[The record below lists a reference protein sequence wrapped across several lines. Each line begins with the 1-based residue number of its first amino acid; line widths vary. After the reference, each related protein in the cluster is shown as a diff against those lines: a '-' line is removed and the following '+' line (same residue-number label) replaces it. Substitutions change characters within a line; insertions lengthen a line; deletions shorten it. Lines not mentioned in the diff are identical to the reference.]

1 MTLRVKLFAL
11 MGGLLALMVGA
22 EWLLVEALT
31 RDLRVEVT
39 AVATSVGRD
48 VVKVLQRR
56 DGKLVG
62 LGGADAGVR
71 RIVVHDEAHVV
82 TLPPPAAADVPA
94 KDRTAGP
101 EAGPKEAEGPRF
113 VVTTVR
119 TEGSGTT
126 SSTKTWTTKGG
137 PASSSWR
144 GRWRR

>member
-62 LGGADAGVR
+62 LGGADAGV
-71 RIVVHDEAHVV
+71 
-82 TLPPPAAADVPA
+82 
-94 KDRTAGP
+94 
-101 EAGPKEAEGPRF
+101 
-113 VVTTVR
+113 
-119 TEGSGTT
+119 
-126 SSTKTWTTKGG
+126 
-137 PASSSWR
+137 
-144 GRWRR
+144 